1 MTQKRYKKVHVFRV
15 LIFVED
21 ATLLSFWRNSFQT
34 TSLDD
39 KSLGNFT
46 LSNSIILVEDVIK
59 WNKSFEI
66 FLIGHYASDVGNKN
80 ITGKN

>member
-34 TSLDD
+34 PSLDD

-46 LSNSIILVEDVIK
+46 LSNSIILVEDLK
-59 WNKSFEI
+59 RWNKGFEI
-66 FLIGHYASDVGNKN
+66 FLIDHYPSDVGNKN
-80 ITGKN
+80 IAGKY